1 MENGQKNVLVTGA
14 AKRLGRAIAM
24 ELADKG
30 WSVAVHHRKSQKE
43 AEITAEAIRKKGVN
57 AFVLAGDL
65 SHEDETG
72 RLVAKAASALGPL
85 SALVNN
91 ASIFEHDTI
100 GTMTRESWEKH
111 MAVNLRAPVLL
122 AQKFADQFIGQVSS
136 DKHGAIVNLLDQRV
150 LKPTPEFLSYSVTKA
165 GLHWLT
171 TTLAQALAPH
181 IRVNAVAPGPTLP
194 SARQSKEHFERQ
206 ASSTLLGIGASPEEI
221 AAAVR
226 YLIEAQ
232 AVTGQTIIVDG
243 GQHLAWRSADAV
255 GVE

>member
-14 AKRLGRAIAM
+14 AKRLGRAIAL
-24 ELADKG
+24 ELAGQG
-30 WSVAVHHRKSQKE
+30 WSVAVHHRESKIE
-43 AEITAEAIRKKGVN
+43 AEETAAAIREMGVS
-57 AFVLAGDL
+57 AIVVVADL
-65 SHEDETG
+65 GNEDEAG
-72 RLVAKAASALGPL
+72 RLVAEAAADLGPL

-100 GTMTRESWEKH
+100 STMSRESWEAH

-122 AQKFADQFIGQVSS
+122 AQEFAGQLS
-136 DKHGAIVNLLDQRV
+136 DNKHGVIVNLLDQRV
-150 LKPTPEFLSYSVTKA
+150 FKPTPEFLSYGVTKA

-171 TTLAQALAPH
+171 TTLAQGLAPR

-206 ASSTLLGIGASPEEI
+206 SSSTLLGHGASPEDV

-226 YLIEAQ
+226 YLIDAQ
-232 AVTGQTIIVDG
+232 TVTGQTIVVDG

>member
-1 MENGQKNVLVTGA
+1 MENDQKNVLVTGA
-14 AKRLGRAIAM
+14 AKRLGRAIAL
-24 ELADKG
+24 ELAGRG
-30 WSVAVHHRKSQKE
+30 WSVAVHHRGSKRE
-43 AEITAEAIRKKGVN
+43 AEETAAAIRERGVS
-57 AFVLAGDL
+57 AIIVAADL
-65 SHEDETG
+65 SNEGEAG
-72 RLVAKAASALGPL
+72 RLVADAAAGLGPL

-100 GTMTRESWEKH
+100 GTMSRESWEAH

-122 AQKFADQFIGQVSS
+122 AQEFSGQLS
-136 DKHGAIVNLLDQRV
+136 KNMHGAIVNLLDQRV
-150 LKPTPEFLSYSVTKA
+150 FKPTPEFLSYGVTKA

-171 TTLAQALAPH
+171 TTLAQGLAPR

-206 ASSTLLGIGASPEEI
+206 ASSTLLGHGARAQDI

-226 YLIEAQ
+226 YLVEAQ
-232 AVTGQTIIVDG
+232 AVTGQTITVDG

>member
-1 MENGQKNVLVTGA
+1 MESRPKNVLVTGA

-24 ELADKG
+24 ELAERG

-43 AEITAEAIRKKGVN
+43 AEETAEAIRKKGIK
-57 AFVLAGDL
+57 AFVLGCDL
-65 SHEDETG
+65 SHEEDAG
-72 RLVAKAASALGPL
+72 RLVAEAASALGPL

-91 ASIFEHDTI
+91 ASIFEHDNI
-100 GTMTRESWEKH
+100 GTMTRESWERH
-111 MAVNLRAPVLL
+111 MAVNLRAPVIL
-122 AQKFADQFIGQVSS
+122 AQKFAEQLSTGE
-136 DKHGAIVNLLDQRV
+136 HGAIVNLLDERV

-171 TTLAQALAPH
+171 TTLAQGLAPH

-194 SARQSKEHFERQ
+194 SPRQSKEHFERQ

-221 AAAVR
+221 AVAVR

-232 AVTGQTIIVDG
+232 AVTGQTIVVDG